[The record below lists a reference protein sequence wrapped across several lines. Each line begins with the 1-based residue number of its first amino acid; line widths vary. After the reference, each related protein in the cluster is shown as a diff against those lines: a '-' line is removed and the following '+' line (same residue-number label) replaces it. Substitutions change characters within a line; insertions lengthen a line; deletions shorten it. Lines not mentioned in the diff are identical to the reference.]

1 MTVSLLMDQVGLQ
14 GVFLAFKS
22 QNVNSP
28 ANLKQELIFFLS
40 LPIATPSIYGVMTK
54 VIYKLQKL
62 WKPFFLK
69 VILKGDENS
78 SNSNIERDGR
88 DKDVTSQ
95 TGHVAECT
103 ESSMIAS
110 NMELSTDE
118 ETLPWRQRSQQAAAQ
133 EPEIPKEIHKD
144 IEPFKSTWLPKVT

>member
-1 MTVSLLMDQVGLQ
+1 MKVSLLMDQVGLQ

-28 ANLKQELIFFLS
+28 ANLKQELKFFLS

-95 TGHVAECT
+95 TRHVAECT

-118 ETLPWRQRSQQAAAQ
+118 ETLP
-133 EPEIPKEIHKD
+133 
-144 IEPFKSTWLPKVT
+144 